1 MVSRRAE
8 KVDTGDAPAQGQ
20 HTRMTQMTD
29 RQAGAARQRVLDVA
43 QTLFEE
49 NGYAGTSIGDI
60 ADRLEVSKAAVYY
73 HFHAKADLLHA
84 LVDPVLTELHEI
96 AEGSAGHPRALLER
110 LIDVLSTRRPMIGLL
125 AGDPSAM
132 HELKATGPHQIFA
145 HLRRS
150 LAGPHPSA
158 TKMLRAR
165 CAMGA
170 VHAAVVGP
178 VVEQKRAGGNDPITP
193 MTSHERRVVIT
204 AALATLGVHDTSTG

>member
-1 MVSRRAE
+1 
-8 KVDTGDAPAQGQ
+8 
-20 HTRMTQMTD
+20 MTHMTD

-43 QTLFEE
+43 QALFEE

-84 LVDPVLTELHEI
+84 LIDPVLSELHEI
-96 AEGSAGHPRALLER
+96 SQGPAGHPRMMLER
-110 LIDVLSTRRPMIGLL
+110 LIDLLSTRRPMIGLI

-132 HELKATGPHQIFA
+132 HELKATAPHQIFE
-145 HLRRS
+145 HMRRS
-150 LAGPHPSA
+150 LAGPHPSP

-178 VVEQKRAGGNDPITP
+178 VIEQKRAGGSAPIKP
-193 MTSHERRVVIT
+193 MTNHERRVVIT
-204 AALATLGVHDTSTG
+204 AALATLGVHDTATG